1 MEERTNFVHDTISI
15 SGVRPEDFDVDTLPI
30 ELRFVCVIE
39 RAGGKRRLF
48 F

>member
-1 MEERTNFVHDTISI
+1 MKERTNFVHDTISI
-15 SGVRPEDFDVDTLPI
+15 SGVRSEDFDVDIFPI

-39 RAGGKRRLF
+39 RASSERRLF